1 MKSKILS
8 LVTVMG
14 IFALAS
20 VFMSQISA
28 DLQTSFAAK
37 GGQPGCGVDSKG
49 DSNSQG
55 KCLKEP
61 KCVDTDEVLCDGGD
75 PGDSDGSD

>member
-1 MKSKILS
+1 MNSKLILTAIAIVSAVGMITGPS
-8 LVTVMG
+8 L
-14 IFALAS
+14 LD
-20 VFMSQISA
+20 SA
-28 DLQTSFAAK
+28 FAAK

-49 DSNSQG
+49 AINSLG